1 MAMDFN
7 TLRKKHRRAVG
18 EAKPFWEAYK
28 RAAEYAAP
36 SINTFGQ
43 SKGGTKSPG
52 VNTSQAL
59 QSTNAFICEFISA
72 LTPPNRRWAELQP
85 TTALVEEIV
94 RQNPALDEDSVRAQL
109 DRSYE
114 NITRKF
120 FECLDSSNFYDV
132 LKQFVLSI
140 GIGTGCMLMN
150 ELDYGRDAGSAVPF
164 EFIYVPVSNLS
175 IDAGNNNKIYGV
187 FRDMRVRRQEI
198 PELWFDGDVSGLEE
212 KEEYNLIEC
221 CVYDPEGSETLPWV
235 FCVFDSDEDVK
246 VVQDRRL
253 PYNPYIVFRWS
264 TVEGESLG
272 RGPILEA
279 MADIQS
285 LNRLWE
291 TYFAWVQRNSLGITL
306 VRNSELAFADL
317 NSFENFDFQT
327 GKLLPVN
334 DPANFVPL
342 KISGDLSSTQFLM
355 AEFVRAIRQ
364 QLLDIEL
371 PTVNTMTAYET
382 RERANRIL
390 RLMAGLVG
398 RINLEF
404 IEPFFKIGLRLM
416 EKYKIIR
423 VPPEIGNIKQFTTK
437 IVLQSPLSRSQQMAD
452 IDAARVA
459 LETLNLVQTP
469 IATQYVN
476 MERFVGFVWVGSGA
490 PAKLLNSQ
498 EEAQQIRQSAFQEQI
513 AVERAKRADFS
524 PTI

>member
-1 MAMDFN
+1 MAIGIDL
-7 TLRKKHRRAVG
+7 LRKKHGRAVA

-36 SINTFGQ
+36 SINTFCQ
-43 SKGGTKSPG
+43 SKGTTKSPG

-72 LTPPNRRWAELQP
+72 LTPPNRRWADLQP
-85 TTALVEEIV
+85 TTKCIELIAEKCTASSIDDIRAE
-94 RQNPALDEDSVRAQL
+94 LDVI
-109 DRSYE
+109 YE
-114 NITRKF
+114 NITKKF
-120 FECLDSSNFYDV
+120 FECLDASNFYDV

-150 ELDYGRDAGSAVPF
+150 EIDYGPKSGNAVPF

-175 IDAGNNNKIYGV
+175 LDAGNNGRIYGV
-187 FRDMRVRRQEI
+187 FRDMRVRPNEI
-198 PELWFDGDVSGLEE
+198 PELWFDGDASHLEE
-212 KEEYNLIEC
+212 KDEYNLVEC
-221 CVYDPEGSETLPWV
+221 CVYDREGNEEFPWV
-235 FCVFDSDEDVK
+235 FCVFDWDEGIK

-279 MADIQS
+279 MADIKS

-291 TYFAWVQRNSLGITL
+291 TYFTWVQRNSLGITL
-306 VRNSELAFADL
+306 VKNSELAYADL
-317 NSFENFDFQT
+317 GRFENFDFQT

-342 KISGDLSSTQFLM
+342 RISGDLSSTQFLM
-355 AEFVRAIRQ
+355 TEFVRAIRQ
-364 QLLDIEL
+364 QLLNIEL
-371 PTVNTMTAYET
+371 PTANTMTAYET

-416 EKYKIIR
+416 EKREIIT
-423 VPPEIGNIKQFTTK
+423 VPEEIGGISNFTTK
-437 IVLQSPLSRSQQMAD
+437 IVLQSPLSRSQQLAD
-452 IDAARVA
+452 IEAARVA

-469 IATQYVN
+469 IAAQYIN
-476 MERFVGFVWVGSGA
+476 MQRFVEFVWVGSGA
-490 PAKLLNSQ
+490 PAKLLNSSD
-498 EEAQQIRQSAFQEQI
+498 EAQEIRQNAFQEQI

-524 PTI
+524 SDE